1 MGHQQRDLLQYL
13 ASIAKIEHAIQI
25 DFFPDLPAC
34 SKILRRD
41 CEEMTVC

>member
-25 DFFPDLPAC
+25 DFFPDLPAQRF
-34 SKILRRD
+34 SV
-41 CEEMTVC
+41 ETVKR